1 MVLNFFSLFMS
12 ILILG
17 NVPPEVKL
25 SGRDGG
31 IVNGG
36 DFSTDMIK
44 GKVYLFLYVDP
55 DVRKLNDHF
64 IEELKKQKFDRS
76 KFGSIVVIN
85 MAATWLPNF
94 VLNKILKKK
103 QKEFPNTIYVKDY
116 KKVFVKK
123 WKLKDDDYNVLL
135 FDKNGKLLFYK
146 SGKLNKNDINTIIGL
161 IKKAPQ

>member
-1 MVLNFFSLFMS
+1 MS

-25 SGRDGG
+25 SGKDGG
-31 IVNGG
+31 IVNDGN
-36 DFSTDMIK
+36 FSTDMIK

-85 MAATWLPNF
+85 MSATWLPNF

-103 QKEFPNTIYVKDY
+103 QKEFPHTIYVKDY

-123 WKLKDDDYNVLL
+123 WKLKDNDYNILL
-135 FDKNGKLLFYK
+135 FDKSGKLLFYK
-146 SGKLNKNDINTIIGL
+146 SGKLNKDDINTIIEL
-161 IKKAPQ
+161 IRKAIQ